1 MSHLAAELAP
11 REPATGPTAMRLRN
25 FIHILAVSG
34 VLAAYSFWVLSAR
47 ENDKASSATAET
59 FPGTD
64 IPLLNAADAE
74 SLWRQPS
81 TIFLDVR
88 PAPDYE
94 FGHVKGAL
102 SLPLEE
108 LDDRFSRLKPQ
119 LERAQAIVVYCK
131 NSDCGKSYWSALHL
145 RKQGFKQ
152 VRIYPNGW
160 YEWCRFELPIAGQG
174 S

>member
-1 MSHLAAELAP
+1 MKV
-11 REPATGPTAMRLRN
+11 RN
-25 FIHILAVSG
+25 FIHIFLVSG
-34 VLAAYSFWVLSAR
+34 ALAGYSFWVSSVREKGNSEASA
-47 ENDKASSATAET
+47 EV

-64 IPLLNAADAE
+64 IPLLNVAE
-74 SLWRQPS
+74 AQNLWRQPS

-88 PAPDYE
+88 SKPDYE

-102 SLPLEE
+102 SLPYEE
-108 LDDRFSRLKPQ
+108 LEDRFAALRPQ
-119 LERAQAIVVYCK
+119 LDRAEAIVVYCK

-145 RKQGFKQ
+145 RKQGLKQ

-160 YEWCRFELPIAGQG
+160 YEWRRHELPVTGQG